1 MHNAKQTIL
10 SVAHFLE
17 DLERSFVKNEAVLE
31 HEDCN
36 VIVGRLRNESTRR
49 LGLNIRGNNLLRVQV
64 VGVDL
69 GSVRF

>member
-1 MHNAKQTIL
+1 MHNAKQTVL

-49 LGLNIRGNNLLRVQV
+49 LGLNI
-64 VGVDL
+64 
-69 GSVRF
+69 